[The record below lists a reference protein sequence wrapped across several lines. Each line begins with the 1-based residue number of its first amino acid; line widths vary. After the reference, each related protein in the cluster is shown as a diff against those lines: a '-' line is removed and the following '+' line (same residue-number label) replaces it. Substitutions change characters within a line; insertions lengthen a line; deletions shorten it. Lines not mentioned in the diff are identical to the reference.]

1 MDTESKR
8 FCGICEVRQIIL
20 EANVWCSECG
30 EGLCS
35 ECLEHHKISR
45 SSKHHVAIPIKN
57 YNKLPSSMAGIVNF
71 CDKHHGRKYEN
82 YCPSH
87 EQLCCPECISVDH
100 KKCNGILLLQDVIK
114 TAKTS
119 ALLDS
124 IETNIK
130 NIKSNIEN
138 IKEDRKQ
145 NLAIIHDQ
153 RQTFQE
159 KINQVRT
166 KVYSHLE
173 TLEQQIMKNMDA
185 TEAKI
190 KRETDTLTAELS
202 DKVKVADELEE
213 NVLAIREYA
222 TDLQVYIGSKSIEN
236 EIQKEE
242 NYLQSLLD
250 DGRLRQIQMKL
261 EMNTILSNIKSTVTS
276 FGEVITEIKQPVV
289 VLKREKN
296 KHAQN
301 MANDS
306 QSVDKSVEKITL
318 SLKSKIAIPVGMV
331 RSWFINS
338 FVLEGISV
346 LPNEKMILAD
356 SYYRRLLVVNNNNNV
371 DMSIECKI
379 AGYGPYGVTHVEK
392 ALVAVSTSRGIQ
404 IVNIETGTVV
414 EKISTTGECRGIAYN
429 NGALICSVRSIG
441 IQSIQLSNKNTRSS
455 ITTLIK
461 VEDRHDRLGI
471 TVHRNKIY
479 ATDFSK
485 HAVSC
490 YTLQGTNLWQFKN
503 ESILKCPIGIAVDN
517 NSKVYIAAYKCV
529 ICLSFDGKNDKTFA
543 ASKDGFSDPTALHF
557 DETRNNL
564 IVANRGQPVFVYHV
578 HDKLM

>member
-145 NLAIIHDQ
+145 NLTIIHNQ

-159 KINQVRT
+159 EINQVRT
-166 KVYSHLE
+166 KVYSHLA
-173 TLEQQIMKNMDA
+173 TLEQNIMKNMDA

-202 DKVKVADELEE
+202 DKVKVADELEK

-222 TDLQVYIGSKSIEN
+222 TDLQ
-236 EIQKEE
+236 
-242 NYLQSLLD
+242 
-250 DGRLRQIQMKL
+250 
-261 EMNTILSNIKSTVTS
+261 
-276 FGEVITEIKQPVV
+276 
-289 VLKREKN
+289 
-296 KHAQN
+296 
-301 MANDS
+301 
-306 QSVDKSVEKITL
+306 
-318 SLKSKIAIPVGMV
+318 IAIPVSMV

-338 FVLEGISV
+338 FVLEGIIV
-346 LPNEKMILAD
+346 LNNDKMILAD

-371 DMSIECKI
+371 DMSIDCKI

-414 EKISTTGECRGIAYN
+414 EKIPTTGECRGIAYN

-441 IQSIQLSNKNTRSS
+441 IQSIQLSNKNTESS